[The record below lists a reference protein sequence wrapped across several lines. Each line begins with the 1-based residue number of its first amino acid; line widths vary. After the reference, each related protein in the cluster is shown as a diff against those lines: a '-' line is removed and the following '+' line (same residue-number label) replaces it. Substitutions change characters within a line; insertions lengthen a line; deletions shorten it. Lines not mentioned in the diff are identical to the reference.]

1 MISSNH
7 LCFKLW
13 GSYSPTSV
21 IGVSADVIKQQLAP
35 WNLWSRA
42 KDQGGMVKSSQ
53 LTGANDVTSGP
64 KSGEYQETNKVVKG
78 QSLVLHYNRYL
89 FTSDIIL

>member
-1 MISSNH
+1 
-7 LCFKLW
+7 
-13 GSYSPTSV
+13 
-21 IGVSADVIKQQLAP
+21 
-35 WNLWSRA
+35 
-42 KDQGGMVKSSQ
+42 MVKSSQ